1 LAQAP
6 TSLERELLIEMGA
19 EESSDKKSAGVSSDF
34 LFKLL
39 PYGLIVASYLVGQG
53 RRDSSLEGVEKQLAL
68 QQAAIVSLSDRVG
81 TLTEKIAR
89 IEGSQE
95 SLRRE
100 VRDSDQDRPAHK

>member
-1 LAQAP
+1 
-6 TSLERELLIEMGA
+6 MA
-19 EESSDKKSAGVSSDF
+19 EEASEKKTSAVSSDF

-39 PYGLIVASYLVGQG
+39 PYGLVVASYLVGQG
-53 RRDSSLEGVEKQLAL
+53 RKDSNLEGVEKQLAL
-68 QQAAIVSLSDRVG
+68 QQAAIVALSDRVA

-100 VRDSDQDRPAHK
+100 VRDSDQDRPSRK